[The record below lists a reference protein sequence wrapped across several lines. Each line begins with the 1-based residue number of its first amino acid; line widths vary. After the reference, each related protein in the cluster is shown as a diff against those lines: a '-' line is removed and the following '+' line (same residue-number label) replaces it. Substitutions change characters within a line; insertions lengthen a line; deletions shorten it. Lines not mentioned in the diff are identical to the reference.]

1 MNTAISK
8 KQDSCIICA
17 SIRKVAF
24 SLSLLFKLHIRD
36 GKAVPQFLKQ
46 QGLLKREQ
54 LVFVTLDS
62 DNFVLSIRK
71 MTLRDSLEH
80 YRKEFLNTTRN
91 IEVRRTLVVHIQKGA
106 QPEFTGWNKEL
117 ATTIIKQGLTTGT
130 RIFDYVIATKNA
142 TKSLRDTEPSVWS
155 YVVHL
160 S

>member
-1 MNTAISK
+1 
-8 KQDSCIICA
+8 
-17 SIRKVAF
+17 
-24 SLSLLFKLHIRD
+24 
-36 GKAVPQFLKQ
+36 
-46 QGLLKREQ
+46 
-54 LVFVTLDS
+54 
-62 DNFVLSIRK
+62 